1 MEQLTNEQALE
12 VIKDM
17 IEKTKERQ
25 CYTGFYH
32 LLWGILI
39 SLAIVA
45 MYVFIKTQLY
55 HLIGYSWAFF
65 SIVGVIASIIYSK
78 KIYEKQG
85 NIQYPDLGINAMW
98 AGLMIALLLAAFIF
112 PILKAYEW
120 NIVFVMVSLLMGAAN
135 FSTGIFLK
143 QKMPIMNAILW
154 WIGCIILLILK
165 NYFAIMGV
173 FVILLIVNN
182 IIPGIYLYNLAR
194 KNNGK

>member
-1 MEQLTNEQALE
+1 MEELTNEQALE

-45 MYVFIKTQLY
+45 MYIFIKTQLY

-65 SIVGVIASIIYSK
+65 CFGGAIASIIYSK

-85 NIQYPDLGINAMW
+85 NIRYPDFGINSMW
-98 AGLMIALLLAAFIF
+98 TGLMIALFLVAFIF

-120 NIVFVMVSLLMGAAN
+120 SIVFAMVSLLMGSAN

-143 QKMPIMNAILW
+143 QKMPIMNGILW
-154 WIGCIILLILK
+154 WIGCIILIILK